1 MSASEFAALLHA
13 KRIGRGKWMAKCP
26 AHADKRPSLAI
37 SEGNPRKGNFPFAMC
52 CMSQGCT
59 GDEILK
65 AMGLTWKQGLGD
77 KAVSRKEQ
85 LRADRERA
93 EREEI
98 RRNVRELVIT
108 ALRQSAHWYAVA
120 EKIAASMAR
129 MPHGNV
135 ATAIRYHE
143 ALTKA
148 RRFEAVADALDDT
161 VCRGTGVPRFT
172 PLVIK

>member
-65 AMGLTWKQGLGD
+65 AMGLTWKQVLGD

-85 LRADRERA
+85 LR
-93 EREEI
+93 
-98 RRNVRELVIT
+98 
-108 ALRQSAHWYAVA
+108 YAVA